1 MKVSQIGFLLLFA
14 LFVQTTFM
22 RLITNAFI
30 PFDVVF
36 IAIVFIALFRGAVVG
51 IVVGSI
57 GGLLQDILSGGIIG
71 VNGLVKSTIGL
82 LVGLTATRFIVDT
95 LWYRLALLF
104 VASLMSTLFFL
115 MVYGL
120 LLNRVQSIAVDPLLS
135 FDNFLYQATAN
146 MIVGGLAELLFYL
159 IKNIRKRSNKISRR
173 SFIRR
178 EWIMN

>member
-1 MKVSQIGFLLLFA
+1 MKVSQIGFLLLLA

-22 RLITNAFI
+22 RLITNTFI
-30 PFDVVF
+30 PFDAVF

-57 GGLLQDILSGGIIG
+57 GGLSQDILSGGIIG

-82 LVGLTATRFIVDT
+82 LVGFTATRFIVDT

-104 VASLMSTLFFL
+104 VASLMSTLLFL

-120 LLNRVQSIAVDPLLS
+120 LLNRIQSIDPLLS
-135 FDNFLYQATAN
+135 FDNFLYQAAAN
-146 MIVGGLAELLFYL
+146 MIVGGLAELLFHL
-159 IKNIRKRSNKISRR
+159 IKNIRKRINKIPKR
-173 SFIRR
+173 SLVRR